1 MKLIDQ
7 ITSPE
12 DIKQMDMATLKIL
25 AHEIRQRLVQ
35 VTAKNGGHLGAQSGR
50 SGIDAGLTLCI

>member
-35 VTAKNGGHLGAQSGR
+35 VTAKNGGAQSGR